1 MQRPLTL
8 AGEYAYPRREWANM
22 AGVTGA
28 ETWLDEATIKDLR
41 SIGARRSFPAGSS
54 LFTEGDDPYD
64 VLIVDSGTIKLV
76 STAASGA
83 ELVLD
88 LLSEGEIVGEL
99 SAIDGGA
106 RSATAVALTD
116 VDVVA
121 IGGSRFLEYLDE
133 HPAAMRSL
141 LGLIVG
147 RLRHANLRQ
156 LEYSNVDALGRVCHR
171 LDEIAGDGDGEAEV
185 DLGLTQ
191 MEFAQW
197 CGLSREAVVKAL
209 RKLRTLGWIDQ
220 EEGRVTIHERAQ
232 LRQRGLV

>member
-1 MQRPLTL
+1 
-8 AGEYAYPRREWANM
+8 M
-22 AGVTGA
+22 AAVTGA
-28 ETWLDEATIKDLR
+28 ETWLDEATIEGLR
-41 SIGARRSFPAGSS
+41 SVGARRSFPAGSV

-64 VLIVDSGTIKLV
+64 VLIVESGTIKLV
-76 STAASGA
+76 STASSGA

-88 LLSEGEIVGEL
+88 LLGDGEIVGEL

-106 RSATAVALTD
+106 RSATAVALTE

-121 IGGSRFLEYLDE
+121 IAGSRFLDYLDGN
-133 HPAAMRSL
+133 PAAMRSL
-141 LGLIVG
+141 LGLTVS

-171 LDEIAGDGDGEAEV
+171 LDEIAGEGDKPTEV

-220 EEGRVTIHERAQ
+220 EEGRVTIHDRAQ